1 MVLRLQPWLLDKERS
16 MKYLA
21 SYPRSGNKMFLHAL
35 HYGLGMKCRTVY
47 HVPDMPSEIAPRW
60 DRVEVIDFL
69 KTHELPV
76 GKTPAIYL
84 VRDPRDVFCSYAL
97 WTQKTTKWTDETTRI
112 AEGFIEGRGYRDSG
126 AYGGWSEH
134 VRQWRSVATVVLR
147 YEDCFMD
154 PIGALQKVLGIQERV
169 GDTPSFQSLQAN
181 CGWYF
186 QHGHPGRW
194 NDMPDWLVRKTED
207 LHGTMMREL
216 GYETR

>member
-1 MVLRLQPWLLDKERS
+1 

>member
-1 MVLRLQPWLLDKERS
+1 

-76 GKTPAIYL
+76 GKTPAIYM